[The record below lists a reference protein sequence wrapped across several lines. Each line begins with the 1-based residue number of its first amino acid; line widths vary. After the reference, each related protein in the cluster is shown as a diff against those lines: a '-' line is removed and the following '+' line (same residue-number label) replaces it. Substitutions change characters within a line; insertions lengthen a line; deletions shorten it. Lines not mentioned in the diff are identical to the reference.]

1 MTTPDRDRRLH
12 DRLYVSL
19 KDIWF
24 SRQCAEVLVKKNWH
38 KERWEARQSGYMHQS
53 AYTTALVIAYSRP
66 FTKSKEW
73 PAFPERLLR
82 TYETSDMFLHR
93 RLLDLRDS
101 VYAHSD
107 SARYRIMFWAEPD
120 GSVMPLER
128 TPSMRI
134 DAEEAAQFLRMTAK
148 LVKATE
154 ERTQELLAKLKEG
167 REPDVLFA
175 EHAKSHGGAWPSAVK
190 TTCLANL
197 AQRTSAAPACC

>member
-1 MTTPDRDRRLH
+1 MTTTDRDRRLH

-24 SRQCAEVLVKKNWH
+24 ARQCAEVLVNKNWH
-38 KERWEARQSGYMHQS
+38 KEPWEARQSGYMHQS

-66 FTKSKEW
+66 FTKSDGW

-82 TYETSDMFLHR
+82 SYDTSDKFLHR

-107 SARYRIMFWAEPD
+107 SAHYRIMFWADSD
-120 GSVMPLER
+120 GSVLPVER

-134 DAEEAAQFLRMTAK
+134 EAEEAAQFLRMTSK
-148 LVKATE
+148 LVKAVE
-154 ERTQELLAKLKEG
+154 ERIQELLVKFKEG
-167 REPDVLFA
+167 RAPDALF
-175 EHAKSHGGAWPSAVK
+175 
-190 TTCLANL
+190 
-197 AQRTSAAPACC
+197 